1 MILDEGKR
9 HWALS
14 EFKKNLHPLLELA
27 EADASVTDIHVN
39 GEMVEVCRGEA
50 RSEHAIDEFKS
61 LDGMPLSNS
70 KIQGAAKNAA
80 VYSAT
85 SFGPGNPILSVA
97 MPPNYRVSVVM
108 PMVGREWYMTIRFLP
123 RTSIPLET
131 YVEDGI
137 MTAGQFSEIDD
148 LIQQRRNIVISGGTG
163 SGKTTMLRAMA
174 MRLPKGERIVTIED
188 AAELNIDRP
197 GVVSMY
203 AMHGVADMAAL
214 LRQALRL
221 TPKRIILGECRGPEA
236 LELVRAW
243 NTGHKGGMATIHSN
257 GKEETIP
264 RLYTLVAE
272 AQPTFPMNGILAA
285 VDAVIQI
292 EVESGK
298 RRVSSIWMVPDP
310 VWV

>member
-9 HWALS
+9 HWALM
-14 EFKKNLHPLLELA
+14 EFRKNLHPILKLA
-27 EADASVTDIHVN
+27 DDDPEVTDVHIN
-39 GEMVEVCRGEA
+39 GDVVEVCRGERKSA
-50 RSEHAIDEFKS
+50 HALSEFTTWDRQPF
-61 LDGMPLSNS
+61 SNAQ
-70 KIQGAAKNAA
+70 IQGAAKNAA

-85 SFGPGNPILSVA
+85 AFGPANPILSVA

-108 PMVGREWYMTIRFLP
+108 PMVGREWYATIRFLP
-123 RTSIPLET
+123 RIGIPLEQ

-137 MTAGQFSEIDD
+137 MSAEQLSEVDGMI
-148 LIQQRRNIVISGGTG
+148 LNRRNIVISGGTG
-163 SGKTTMLRAMA
+163 SGKTTMLKAMLH
-174 MRLPKGERIVTIED
+174 RLPADERIVTIED
-188 AAELNIDRP
+188 TIELNLAGP
-197 GVVSMY
+197 NVVSLC

-257 GKEETIP
+257 GREETIP

-292 EVESGK
+292 EVENGK
-298 RRVSSIWMVPDP
+298 RRIGDIWMVPNP
-310 VWV
+310 TWV